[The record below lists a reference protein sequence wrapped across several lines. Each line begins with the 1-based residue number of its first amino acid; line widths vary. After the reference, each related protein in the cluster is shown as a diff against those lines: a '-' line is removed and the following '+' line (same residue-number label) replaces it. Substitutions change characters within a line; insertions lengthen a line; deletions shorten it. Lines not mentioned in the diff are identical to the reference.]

1 MMGVAFTLNA
11 DDSRS
16 FLPGSGLSTQR
27 LALYALIALAFVS
40 WPALTASAAASPAS
54 ADWPWWATPLALFAL
69 TSVLGVL
76 AALAGIGGSVLFVPI
91 VSGFAP
97 FIHLDFVRATGLLVA
112 LSGALS
118 AGPGLIRRN
127 LVNLRLA
134 IPIAVMASMGAILEA
149 VIGLALPVRIIQLAL
164 GGAILFIVAVML
176 LVRPTSGGETGPKGF
191 IARALKI
198 EGRYFDKEQER
209 EVIWYPKGMEAG
221 LVLFFGV
228 GVMAGMFGLGAG
240 WANIPVLN
248 LVMGVPLRIA
258 VATSYFLLAITDTTA
273 ALIYFHRGALLPL
286 ITVPSILGIMLGARL
301 GSFLLVI
308 APTRVIRRVVI
319 AVLLVAG
326 TRALLRGLG
335 I

>member
-1 MMGVAFTLNA
+1 MGVAFPLKIHEN
-11 DDSRS
+11 RPIP
-16 FLPGSGLSTQR
+16 PGSGFSTQH
-27 LALYALIALAFVS
+27 LALFALIALAFVS
-40 WPALTASAAASPAS
+40 WPAISAFAASPPAPP
-54 ADWPWWATPLALFAL
+54 DGPWWVIPLALFAL

-76 AALAGIGGSVLFVPI
+76 AAMAGIGGSVLFVPI

-127 LVNLRLA
+127 LVDLRLA
-134 IPIAVMASMGAILEA
+134 IPIAVVASMGAILGA
-149 VIGLALPVRIIQLAL
+149 VVGLALPVQIIQLAL
-164 GGAILFIVAVML
+164 GGAILFIVGVML
-176 LVRPTSGGETGPKGF
+176 LVRPTGGGETGPKGF
-191 IARALKI
+191 IARTLGI
-198 EGRYFDKEQER
+198 EGRYFDKEQGR
-209 EVIWYPKGMEAG
+209 EVVWYPKGMEVG

-301 GSFLLVI
+301 GTLLLVI
-308 APTRVIRRVVI
+308 APTRVIRLVVI
-319 AVLLVAG
+319 IVLLVAG
-326 TRALLRGLG
+326 LRALLRGFG